1 MKFHKNRWL
10 PIKKLLEGKTNDSPL
25 HMETRHENSSLCPYD
40 DKKNERK
47 YPFCLNQPFP
57 FEVHPKCTS

>member
-1 MKFHKNRWL
+1 MKFHKNGWL

-40 DKKNERK
+40 DK
-47 YPFCLNQPFP
+47 
-57 FEVHPKCTS
+57 